1 MHAGARAMRDTERRA
16 KGVFNHRTER
26 IEWYECGMDTS
37 QAKRVEHHPKGMRGW
52 KDDKC
57 MYEPMKP
64 PARQALGRIFDPI
77 CVFKQKE
84 FRLSSPASL
93 DFKEIKETATY
104 MVPKDTS
111 EIVTPAKVP
120 EFLQVRVPSIMERSL
135 GAKRPPQDDAEY
147 AEYADK
153 KCTLADAATKVIPDS
168 FSHDFVADR
177 AALLALLEWGSGT
190 LTPMLRKEGQQNN
203 PIDIVK
209 ISKTDGGKALVLDC
223 LYDKMNL
230 YAEQPQ
236 KRSKFNPAERPLGG
250 FKDALHL
257 YVTGDQTKNWNI
269 KGYSQH
275 VKDHNLPKCYKFL
288 DVPIDGLK
296 LTVRAPKTHVH
307 KGRRYLDEEVPAGY
321 EDKSVELK
329 YGNRY
334 NPGSTTL
341 LTTYLKMLL
350 GKVDIFSFSL
360 QGNGFFKTT
369 SEYSIEDLEAKQPK
383 VKEVAEAHLGRLTN
397 LLKQVSEKI
406 AADGGEGPWA
416 LQWRKGA
423 LSLGKYELAAV
434 LEMKSE
440 DLDEEMIIMA

>member
-1 MHAGARAMRDTERRA
+1 MAASKVVAAAAAVLAMAAMAPALSAAFAGPAGSPLAGSLGVGPLSGPRVGAAAATQRVDPAELQTPGAASAAAVAACVLALAMGARRRQQTPRGLVRMHAGARAMRDTERRA

-307 KGRRYLDEEVPAGY
+307 KGRRYLDEE
-321 EDKSVELK
+321 
-329 YGNRY
+329 
-334 NPGSTTL
+334 
-341 LTTYLKMLL
+341 
-350 GKVDIFSFSL
+350 
-360 QGNGFFKTT
+360 
-369 SEYSIEDLEAKQPK
+369 
-383 VKEVAEAHLGRLTN
+383 
-397 LLKQVSEKI
+397 
-406 AADGGEGPWA
+406 
-416 LQWRKGA
+416 
-423 LSLGKYELAAV
+423 
-434 LEMKSE
+434 
-440 DLDEEMIIMA
+440 